1 MNIYVCF
8 PDAKLDGRL
17 LVYSMNYGTDPK
29 IPGSTGTTMLLKP
42 NETADFVITDDIYK
56 GLKPLLEAR
65 AKLTDINHVRIKLEL
80 VVFDDDTAWGSGQVM
95 RRDPNNPRA
104 FDPIE

>member
-1 MNIYVCF
+1 
-8 PDAKLDGRL
+8 
-17 LVYSMNYGTDPK
+17 
-29 IPGSTGTTMLLKP
+29 MLLKP

-80 VVFDDDTAWGSGQVM
+80 VVFDDDTAWGSGQVEV
-95 RRDPNNPRA
+95 NP
-104 FDPIE
+104 